1 MSEEGFFCKA
11 KERVLQNFE
20 KIEKNSDQ
28 GYRDDEQFTLNK
40 DKCID
45 KRTSLMG
52 YRHNHLRA
60 RSNNDRKGAYSPNKI
75 RIA

>member
-40 DKCID
+40 DKCIGD
-45 KRTSLMG
+45 MTSKPI
-52 YRHNHLRA
+52 
-60 RSNNDRKGAYSPNKI
+60 KGLNYQCGATP
-75 RIA
+75 